1 MSQFLVLFLI
11 LSDVFFL
18 LATANEPPHT
28 MVEPYAVTFSNPP
41 PSPSPSATA
50 EPPTIPKLKNH
61 HRKAVKSSIVA
72 PSLSPSMAPQAEDLH
87 STKAIINASDQQI
100 ETVQVQIKKR
110 RHSTDKSVAGGGVI
124 LGGLA
129 TTFMVAVF
137 CYIRATG
144 RKNDTDTNDV

>member
-28 MVEPYAVTFSNPP
+28 MVEPMQ
-41 PSPSPSATA
+41 PSATA

-72 PSLSPSMAPQAEDLH
+72 PSLSPSIAPQAEDLH
-87 STKAIINASDQQI
+87 STKAIINASDQQTEI
-100 ETVQVQIKKR
+100 VQVQIKKR

-129 TTFMVAVF
+129 TTFMVAIF

-144 RKNDTDTNDV
+144 KKNDADTNGV